1 MKRLIVVLSVMFAMM
16 KCAFADVPTL
26 CAVNEVAIVDAWMGH
41 SYATQEGW
49 RNKRDGKLL
58 SLCTDRQQ
66 EPFGRLMYRYGLP
79 GSIELEVGATKEKKF
94 KFYFITSGPQVFE
107 NVIFFSKD
115 GFTYYVSIADGQGS
129 GVSLNV
135 FNGKKQVFKRFS
147 GNTSDDFSL
156 GAATMDFAES
166 RGSSILKRA
175 KPSHDLGF

>member
-1 MKRLIVVLSVMFAMM
+1 MKHRIAVLLVTFAVAE
-16 KCAFADVPTL
+16 CASADIQTL
-26 CAVNEVAIVDAWMGH
+26 CTKNEVSIVDAWMGH
-41 SYATQEGW
+41 THATQEGW
-49 RNKRDGKLL
+49 RNKQDGKLL

-66 EPFGRLMYRYGLP
+66 EPFGRLIYRYGLP
-79 GSIELEVGATKEKKF
+79 GSVELEVGATKEAKF
-94 KFYFITSGPQVFE
+94 KFDFITSGPQIFE

-115 GFTYYVSIADGQGS
+115 NFTYYISIADGQGS

-135 FNGKKQVFKRFS
+135 FNGKKRVFKRFS

-175 KPSHDLGF
+175 KPLHDLGF